1 MIKPIQEPL
10 ILNPIKA
17 KNVNEQENYKTL
29 YIFVFQHFPG
39 EKIKQMKASQNIFL
53 HCLHKFL
60 SEPIQG
66 DPNQN
71 LKSLL
76 AITLKLC
83 ISDPRLVKPKC
94 VLGAYV
100 YF

>member
-39 EKIKQMKASQNIFL
+39 EKIKQMKASGINSNLFL
-53 HCLHKFL
+53 KMETSFGPLQSGSFTKL
-60 SEPIQG
+60 S
-66 DPNQN
+66 
-71 LKSLL
+71 
-76 AITLKLC
+76 
-83 ISDPRLVKPKC
+83 LVDKM
-94 VLGAYV
+94 
-100 YF
+100 